1 MKLINKARSLKQS
14 QTDIDHLLWQ
24 DVDLN
29 KPPKRSAGR
38 AFPAIRAVCRKHPFS
53 LSLKHGLQLS

>member
-29 KPPKRSAGR
+29 KPPSEAPGGRFQQSGRCAGNTRFRFRSNTAYN
-38 AFPAIRAVCRKHPFS
+38 
-53 LSLKHGLQLS
+53 